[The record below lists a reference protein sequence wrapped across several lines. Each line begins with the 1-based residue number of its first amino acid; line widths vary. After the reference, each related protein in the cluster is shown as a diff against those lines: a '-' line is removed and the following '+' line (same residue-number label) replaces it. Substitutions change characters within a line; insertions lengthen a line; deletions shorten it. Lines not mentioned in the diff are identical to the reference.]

1 MSAFYFH
8 QGQGPLL
15 VSIPHVGLDIPDDIK
30 QTMTDA
36 GLAMI
41 DTDWYVDRLYDF
53 LKDMDVSIISARYSR
68 YVVDLNR
75 GTDGVS
81 LYPGQKV
88 TGLCPTTTFN
98 DEPLYKEGAA
108 PNIDERAERYW
119 KPYHD
124 KIATELS
131 RIKNNYG
138 HAMLWDAHSIKSRV
152 PELFEGRLPDLN
164 LGTGNGSSA
173 DHLLVEKLDHVIR
186 NSPYRTA
193 LNGRFKGGYITR
205 NYGDP
210 QNNIHAV
217 QLEIAQV
224 TYMDEAPA
232 NDFREDKAN
241 RLRPVLK
248 TLIQTM
254 IE

>member
-1 MSAFYFH
+1 MSAFHFH

-15 VSIPHVGLDIPDDIK
+15 VSIPHVGLEIPDDIK
-30 QTMTDA
+30 QGMTEA
-36 GLAMI
+36 GLSMI

-53 LKDMDVSIISARYSR
+53 LRDMDVSIISAKYNR

-75 GTDGVS
+75 GTDGIS

-88 TGLCPTTTFN
+88 TGLCPITTFN
-98 DEPLYKEGAA
+98 DEPLYKDCVA
-108 PNIDERAERYW
+108 PDVDERAEKYW

-124 KIATELS
+124 KIASELS
-131 RIKNNYG
+131 RIKNKFG
-138 HAMLWDAHSIKSRV
+138 RAMLWDAHSIASHV
-152 PELFEGRLPDLN
+152 PELFDGQLPDLN
-164 LGTGNGSSA
+164 IGTGNGSSTG
-173 DHLLVEKLDHVIR
+173 HVLVEKLDDIIQK
-186 NSPYRTA
+186 SPYSAA

-210 QNNIHAV
+210 ENNIHAV
-217 QLEIAQV
+217 QLEISQV

-232 NDFREDKAN
+232 NNFREDKAN
-241 RLRPVLK
+241 KLRPVLK
-248 TLIQTM
+248 ALIQTM